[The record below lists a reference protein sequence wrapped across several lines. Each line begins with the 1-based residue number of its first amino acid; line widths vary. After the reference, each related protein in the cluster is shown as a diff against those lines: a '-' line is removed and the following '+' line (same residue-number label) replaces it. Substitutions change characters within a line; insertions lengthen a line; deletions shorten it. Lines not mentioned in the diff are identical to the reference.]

1 VTDQRFAAWVR
12 LNDSRVRR
20 QKAPIRWEVWLAE
33 KEARKEAR
41 RAQRIAK
48 ALADKEVSGLRSS
61 MRAIPV
67 LLSGF

>member
-1 VTDQRFAAWVR
+1 MTDQRFAAWVR

-48 ALADKEVSGLRSS
+48 ALADKEV
-61 MRAIPV
+61 
-67 LLSGF
+67 